1 MGAQSGKLVLKLD
14 EGNATIRESGKLENA
29 TIRGTATRS
38 TCMRLRG
45 RSKKKAC
52 QQSMKFKKNELK
64 HVTALNKV
72 RYIFSSLPARL
83 R

>member
-1 MGAQSGKLVLKLD
+1 MCAPLTLSPPPPVALFPHAGLMGAQSGKVVLKLD

-45 RSKKKAC
+45 R
-52 QQSMKFKKNELK
+52 
-64 HVTALNKV
+64 
-72 RYIFSSLPARL
+72 
-83 R
+83 